1 MTLCQETWEMCRN
14 TVAIRTA
21 APLPYFLIIAEVIA
35 LEKVSFSDI
44 QNHKTL
50 F

>member
-1 MTLCQETWEMCRN
+1 MARN
-14 TVAIRTA
+14 TVPILKA
-21 APLPYFLIIAEVIA
+21 ARLHYLLITLKLFA

-44 QNHKTL
+44 QNPKAV